1 MLWLLSHYR
10 QSDVVMNCP
19 MICRFLGDLDV
30 AALSRALT
38 ALTARHEGLRTTFGG
53 RGRDLRQ
60 YIHPPREL
68 PLIRSDL
75 TSAPDPELALH
86 AAIQDDVRTNVDAS
100 RWPVRATVWRVS
112 DRNHV
117 LCLNMHHLITDSWS
131 CGILLNELLTL
142 LGGSSVLA
150 LPPVDWQYPDFVRWQ
165 SEQLSGEPARAH
177 IEYWRQ
183 QLQDAQ
189 LPAYP
194 LRQVPSAVTRVVAAD
209 VRAAVADR
217 LRAVARAERTTFFTV
232 LLALYYA
239 RLYQVTGQR
248 DLAIASIY
256 ANRFHPSSQR
266 TVGFMANQVVL
277 RTAFDPAQSFTEL
290 LRSAHRTVTA
300 AFVHQSVPLQLLP
313 PRTLPTEPA
322 RADDLVFQLV
332 AEPQYPRR
340 AGSVEVEVM
349 LPETVTRRFEVEFAI
364 MPKSV
369 DTGVRA
375 VLFHR
380 AGRLDDQ
387 WASEFVHGYADLAEV
402 VSRAPQ
408 DALAALAGSAA
419 RA

>member
-10 QSDVVMNCP
+10 QADVVMNCP

-30 AALSRALT
+30 GALSRALT
-38 ALTARHEGLRTTFGG
+38 ALTARHEGLRTTFAG

-75 TSAPDPELALH
+75 TGTPDPELALH
-86 AAIQDDVRTNVDAS
+86 AAIQDDVRTNVDAA
-100 RWPVRATVWRVS
+100 RWPVRATLWRVS

-131 CGILLNELLTL
+131 CGILLNEALAL
-142 LGGSSVLA
+142 LGGASVSA
-150 LPPVDWQYPDFVRWQ
+150 LPPVEWQYADFVRWQ
-165 SEQLSGEPARAH
+165 SEQLSGESAHRH

-183 QLQDAQ
+183 QLRDAE

-194 LRQVPSAVTRVVAAD
+194 LQPVPSAETRVVAAD

-217 LRAVARAERTTFFTV
+217 LRALARAQRTTFFTV

-266 TVGFMANQVVL
+266 TIGFMANQVVL

-290 LRSAHRTVTA
+290 LRSTHHTVTG
-300 AFVHQSVPLQLLP
+300 AFVHQGVPLQMLP
-313 PRTLPTEPA
+313 PHTLPTEPA

-332 AEPQYPRR
+332 AEPQYPRSV
-340 AGSVEVEVM
+340 GSVDVEVM

-369 DTGVRA
+369 DSGVRA

-387 WASEFVHGYADLAEV
+387 WASEFVRGYADLAEL

-408 DALAALAGSAA
+408 NTLGTLTGSAA
-419 RA
+419 PA